1 MIVIKHVSQ
10 SNKPLVQ
17 VFFDTGIG
25 VERVYDMSTGPTQ
38 TTPPIVP
45 KALNFAWGEH
55 CCVYY
60 VYVIYNGN
68 DKVIQFRY
76 LSYWLGDMTMWWT
89 VL

>member
-1 MIVIKHVSQ
+1 MHDSDKTYQ
-10 SNKPLVQ
+10 PNKPLVQ

-25 VERVYDMSTGPTQ
+25 MERVHDMSTGPTQ

-60 VYVIYNGN
+60 VLLC
-68 DKVIQFRY
+68 DLQ
-76 LSYWLGDMTMWWT
+76 WE
-89 VL
+89 